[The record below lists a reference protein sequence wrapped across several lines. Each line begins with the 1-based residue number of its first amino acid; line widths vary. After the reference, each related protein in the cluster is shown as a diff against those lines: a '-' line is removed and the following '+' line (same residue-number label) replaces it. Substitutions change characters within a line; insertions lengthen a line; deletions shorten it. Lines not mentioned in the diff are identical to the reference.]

1 MENRVIIGVILL
13 TGFILA
19 VSAASMYAQSHILS
33 GTACGCQFPVE
44 MLIPILS
51 SAGILVGSMV
61 YYFMSAHGKAKK
73 EVAPLFSLIDYDQK
87 KVIEALVKSNG
98 SMPQSKLVAATGMNK
113 VKISRV
119 VADLEARGAIRKSAS
134 GMTNMVELEGK
145 LKKLLL

>member
-61 YYFMSAHGKAKK
+61 YYFMSAHGKARRDLK
-73 EVAPLFSLIDYDQK
+73 PLLALLDYDQRR
-87 KVIEALVKSNG
+87 VIDELVKSGG
-98 SMPQSKLVAATGMNK
+98 SASQSKLVSSTGLNK
-113 VKISRV
+113 VKVSRLIS
-119 VADLEARGAIRKSAS
+119 DLATRGVLKKTVS
-134 GMTNMVELEGK
+134 GVTNRIELEEK
-145 LKKLLL
+145 IKKALI